1 MDVTH
6 MTDAGVTIGHGAD
19 HVRGEVTIIL
29 GRGVTLGAGQ
39 CRHRQIGQVLVK
51 TYP

>member
-1 MDVTH
+1 MITHVT
-6 MTDAGVTIGHGAD
+6 DSGVSVGHGAD
-19 HVRGEVTIIL
+19 HVLGEVTIIL

-39 CRHRQIGQVLVK
+39 GGHRQIGQVLVK